1 MHDPRLSNIYMR
13 QDSLL
18 QCMHIAAAKH
28 WPPSIS
34 PIPLQCQTKL
44 GFNFVEPLWYGRHGV
59 SIPELKKSTN
69 LKLILNILKIQCTNV
84 EQKSD
89 FCSTLLQ
96 YKFLAVEFRQSGC
109 WLEGESRRSSLWKF
123 ARARHSVAVGA
134 KASRSK
140 IQKWSVTQT
149 VNI

>member
-1 MHDPRLSNIYMR
+1 MV
-13 QDSLL
+13 
-18 QCMHIAAAKH
+18 
-28 WPPSIS
+28 
-34 PIPLQCQTKL
+34 
-44 GFNFVEPLWYGRHGV
+44 F
-59 SIPELKKSTN
+59 IPELKKSTN

-96 YKFLAVEFRQSGC
+96 YNFLAIEFRQSG
-109 WLEGESRRSSLWKF
+109 LL
-123 ARARHSVAVGA
+123 ARGRVSEEQPSEVGAGPPLGA

-149 VNI
+149 ASI